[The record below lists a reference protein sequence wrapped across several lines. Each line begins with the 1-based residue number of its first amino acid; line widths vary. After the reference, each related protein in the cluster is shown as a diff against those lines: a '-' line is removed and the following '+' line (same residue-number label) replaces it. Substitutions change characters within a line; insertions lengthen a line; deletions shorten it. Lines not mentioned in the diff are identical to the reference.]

1 MKKIVFSFLLICAIS
16 AIGFTQNLPASL
28 NVKGESKLFQ
38 LPDIMNVS
46 ITVSNKASEYSDC
59 IEKNSDA
66 VNRLKKA
73 LKMATIHSLE
83 IQDIGQRVNEE
94 KTYSGGKS
102 VPDGYRATYNLKL
115 QLSAKPKIIHDC
127 LQILKTAD
135 VEMNYQASYGL
146 SPELLKSVESKLI
159 KAAVA
164 DAKSKAIM
172 ITEASESKLE
182 QILNINYGTSDFVSG
197 PKQYMTEMRVAK
209 AGRGGDQSFT
219 NPDAIE
225 LNDSVEI
232 SFRIQP

>member
-1 MKKIVFSFLLICAIS
+1 MKKIVFILFLMCSVVTATF
-16 AIGFTQNLPASL
+16 AQNLPASL

-38 LPDIMNVS
+38 LPDIMNIS
-46 ITVSNKASEYSDC
+46 ITVSNKASEYADC

-73 LKMATIHSLE
+73 LKMATIQSLE
-83 IQDIGQRVNEE
+83 IQDVGQRVNEE

-115 QLSAKPKIIHDC
+115 QLSAKPKIIHEC
-127 LQILKTAD
+127 LKILKTAD
-135 VEMNYQASYGL
+135 VEINYQVSYGL
-146 SPELLKSVESKLI
+146 SPELIKSVESKLI

-172 ITEASESKLE
+172 ITEASESKLG
-182 QILNINYGTSDFVSG
+182 QIVNINYGTSDFVSG